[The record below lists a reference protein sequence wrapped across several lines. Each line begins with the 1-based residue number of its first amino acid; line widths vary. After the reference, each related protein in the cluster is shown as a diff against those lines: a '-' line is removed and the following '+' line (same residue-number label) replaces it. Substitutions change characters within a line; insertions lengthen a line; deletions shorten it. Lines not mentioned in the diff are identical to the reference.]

1 MASDEVLVA
10 LINESLNAE
19 PRARRIAALVLIEV
33 LRNGR
38 DLGAPNGSGR
48 QIIPPKDAALVADE
62 IHALITKYRL
72 GGDDAP
78 LGSVRPP
85 SSAGVRDAG
94 A

>member
-19 PRARRIAALVLIEV
+19 HRARRIAALVLIEV

-38 DLGAPNGSGR
+38 DLGAPNGGGR
-48 QIIPPKDAALVADE
+48 EIIPPKDAAVVADE

-72 GGDDAP
+72 GGADAP
-78 LGSVRPP
+78 LGGSRP
-85 SSAGVRDAG
+85 SRRA
-94 A
+94 